1 MRAIISKV
9 IQDAWYRGHPL
20 LYLLLPF
27 SWLFSLL
34 SDYRR
39 RLYVSG
45 KEPVLNLPGP
55 VIVVGN
61 ITVGGTG
68 KSPLVIWLVEKLK
81 LAGYHPGVVSRGYGG
96 HAPYY
101 PFLVDHQ
108 STAVETGDEPWMI
121 QRRTGVPC
129 MVDPDRA
136 RAAEE
141 LFRSHACDVIVSDD
155 GLQHYRLPRA
165 IEIVV
170 IDGQRGLGNG
180 LCLPAGPLREPA
192 KRLQSVDY
200 VVVNGG
206 VPHEG
211 AYSMQLQ
218 SSALY
223 RLGDLTHSEKQTEPI
238 VSGESVHAVAGLGNP
253 QRFFDTLRALGY
265 QVMSHPFADHHAFSA
280 SDLCFNDNK
289 KIIMTEKDAVKCFM
303 SDQVN
308 AYYLE
313 VEAHVEEALWLAIE
327 QQLASICHSASESAE
342 KEC

>member
-1 MRAIISKV
+1 MRAKLSKA
-9 IQDAWYRGHPL
+9 IQDAWYQGHPL
-20 LYLLLPF
+20 LWFLLPLSF
-27 SWLFSLL
+27 LFAFL

-45 KEPVLNLPGP
+45 KKVVLDLPGP

-81 LAGYHPGVVSRGYGG
+81 MAGYHPGVVSRGYGG
-96 HAPYY
+96 RAPCY
-101 PFLVDHQ
+101 PFFVDHQ
-108 STAVETGDEPWMI
+108 STALESGDEPWMI

-136 RAAEE
+136 RAAEA
-141 LFRSHACDVIVSDD
+141 LFRYHGCDVIVSDD

-180 LCLPAGPLREPA
+180 FCLPAGPLREPA
-192 KRLQSVDY
+192 KRLHSVDY

-206 VPHEG
+206 ATQEG

-218 SSALY
+218 SRALY
-223 RLGDLTHSEKQTEPI
+223 RLDDLNNTEKQAEPM
-238 VSGESVHAVAGLGNP
+238 VHGESVHAVAGIGNP

-265 QVMSHPFADHHAFSA
+265 QIQPHPFADHHAFSA
-280 SDLCFNDNK
+280 TDLCFNDEK
-289 KIIMTEKDAVKCFM
+289 KIIMTEKDAVKCFTL
-303 SDQVN
+303 N
-308 AYYLE
+308 KTKAYYLS
-313 VEAHVEEALWLAIE
+313 VEAQVDEALWLGIE
-327 QQLASICHSASESAE
+327 HQLARISHSHTE
-342 KEC
+342 KERQS